1 MFTNA
6 ILYYGLHTSSV
17 GTVKTYAKY
26 YRMLAKGENNKLL
39 GVFPVNKL
47 FHFLYIKKAHITVCT
62 LQSLINKYDKRPQA
76 KTLLVA

>member
-17 GTVKTYAKY
+17 GTVKTYTKY

-47 FHFLYIKKAHITVCT
+47 FHFLYIKKAHT
-62 LQSLINKYDKRPQA
+62 LPCVLCNH
-76 KTLLVA
+76 L

>member
-17 GTVKTYAKY
+17 GTVKTYTKY

-39 GVFPVNKL
+39 GV
-47 FHFLYIKKAHITVCT
+47 
-62 LQSLINKYDKRPQA
+62 LQERRSYCAGD
-76 KTLLVA
+76 TGY

>member
-6 ILYYGLHTSSV
+6 ILYYGLHTLSV
-17 GTVKTYAKY
+17 GIVKTYTKY

-47 FHFLYIKKAHITVCT
+47 FHFLYIKKHTRYRVYSVITY
-62 LQSLINKYDKRPQA
+62 K
-76 KTLLVA
+76 

>member
-17 GTVKTYAKY
+17 GTVKTYTKY
-26 YRMLAKGENNKLL
+26 YMMLAKGENNKLL

-47 FHFLYIKKAHITVCT
+47 FHFLLKKTT
-62 LQSLINKYDKRPQA
+62 KNLIIR
-76 KTLLVA
+76 